1 MQNLNSRWIL
11 LGVVAVTCIAVGL
24 SRVSFNIDILD
35 LLPAKLQEVQ
45 GLSLFLKNFA
55 QPNELVITLEA
66 DDADSAELAADSLAA
81 HLQRRSDLVKQ
92 AVARPSWE
100 KNPADLAELLAFA
113 LLNEPPDKIGELTAR
128 LSPDQAPKTLTATL
142 ATLSESISPQKLAL
156 ASHDPYD
163 LGAALATSDLLEQS
177 RHSEFASADGTFRVI
192 YVEAVKPFGN
202 YKATIA
208 WLRAIKQEAAQWRGQ
223 RDVKLGFTG
232 EPAFVADISGS
243 MEWDMMSSGAITLVV
258 IALIFW
264 LCYRRAEPLL
274 ILQALLILIFTV
286 SLAIAG
292 LVLEQL
298 TVIGVGC
305 AAIMIGLSVD
315 YGYFVYQHSR
325 QQRGTVRALQRLC
338 LQNIMWTAG
347 TTAAAFFALN
357 LSSLPGLSQLGN
369 LVGIGVIVGA
379 VVMLGVFAPITAR
392 FHRLE
397 QARPASLL
405 EQAFANPRF
414 QRYGAWFTLML
425 VGVLLG
431 ALVCKGFPAATF
443 SPSAL
448 RSRANGAS
456 IAMDRLASRLTDDR
470 DTLSLV
476 IAGQD
481 ETEVLA
487 LLQTTE
493 THLEA
498 AKAHGTVVDYHTARQ
513 IWPNAEH
520 QKCNL
525 PILAQLET
533 ETPRLRQTLEAA
545 GFRDEAFSLT
555 EAVLKQW
562 KAWARRTPPV
572 WPDNDSSRWIFRR
585 CAKHAA
591 GQVLAMGIVQPATGQ
606 DEALSAAVERP
617 GVYLVSWSRLGAK
630 LKRVIPREIAQVACA
645 LIGGVVLLL
654 AMAFRSAR
662 AVGLFVA
669 TTALV
674 LLCLAGAMSLLGITW
689 NFFNLAAVLLLLGT
703 GTDYSILLLL
713 ALSRNGGD
721 VPAAQRELG
730 LVILLC
736 ASSAAAGFGTISWA
750 NHLGLASLGQ
760 TCALGLIIDALISF
774 YLLPRAW
781 ALIHPGRRKTP
792 EPNGDVVSS
801 ESGALRV
808 SPGAASSWRG
818 QPAPRHD

>member
-1 MQNLNSRWIL
+1 MQNHNSRWIL

-24 SRVSFNIDILD
+24 SRVSFNIDILE
-35 LLPAKLQEVQ
+35 LLPAKLREVQ
-45 GLSLFLKNFA
+45 GLSLFLKNFS
-55 QPNELVITLEA
+55 QPSELVITLET
-66 DDADSAELAADSLAA
+66 DDADSAELAADSLAE
-81 HLQRRSDLVKQ
+81 HLQRRADLVKQ
-92 AVARPSWE
+92 AVARPPWE

-113 LLNEPPDKIGELTAR
+113 LLNQSPDKIGELTTR
-128 LSPDQAPKTLTATL
+128 LSPAQAPETLTATL
-142 ATLSESISPQKLAL
+142 ATLSESISPQKLAM

-163 LGAALATSDLLEQS
+163 LGAALANSDLLAQS
-177 RHSEFASADGTFRVI
+177 QHSEFASADGTFRVL
-192 YVEAVKPFGN
+192 YVEAVKPLEN
-202 YKATIA
+202 YKAAIA
-208 WLRAIKQEAAQWRGQ
+208 WSQAIKEEAAQWRGQ
-223 RDVKLGFTG
+223 RNVKLGFTG

-264 LCYRRAEPLL
+264 LCYRRAQPLL
-274 ILQALLILIFTV
+274 ILQAMLILIFTV

-292 LVLEQL
+292 LLLDHL

-325 QQRGTVRALQRLC
+325 QQRGTVRALQRQC

-397 QARPASLL
+397 KARPSSIL
-405 EQAFANPRF
+405 ERGFATPRF
-414 QRYGAWFTLML
+414 QRYGAWFTLTL
-425 VGVLLG
+425 VAVLLG
-431 ALVCKGFPAATF
+431 SLVFKGFPPATF
-443 SPSAL
+443 SPTAL
-448 RSRANGAS
+448 RPRANGAYV
-456 IAMDRLASRLTDDR
+456 AMDRLSSRLTDDR

-476 IAGQD
+476 IAGHD
-481 ETEVLA
+481 ENEVLSR
-487 LLQTTE
+487 LQSTE
-493 THLEA
+493 TRLEA
-498 AKAHGTVVDYHTARQ
+498 AKANGAVVDYHTALP
-513 IWPNAEH
+513 IWPNTEC
-520 QKCNL
+520 QKSNL
-525 PILAQLET
+525 PILARLVT
-533 ETPRLRQTLEAA
+533 ETPRLRRTLQAA
-545 GFRDEAFSLT
+545 GFQDEAFSLT

-562 KAWARRTPPV
+562 QSWARRTPPI
-572 WPDNDSSRWIFRR
+572 WPDNEFCRWIFRHS
-585 CAKHAA
+585 AKHAA
-591 GQVLAMGIVQPATGQ
+591 GQVLAMGIVQPAAGRE
-606 DEALSAAVERP
+606 EALTAAVEGP

-630 LKRVIPREIAQVACA
+630 LRRVIPRELAQVTGG
-645 LIGGVVLLL
+645 LIGVVVLLL
-654 AMAFRSAR
+654 AFAFRSAR

-674 LLCLAGAMSLLGITW
+674 LLCLAGAMSLLGMTW

-713 ALSRNGGD
+713 ALRRNGGD
-721 VPAAQRELG
+721 VPAAQHELG

-781 ALIHPGRRKTP
+781 ALIHPGRRQIP
-792 EPNGDVVSS
+792 
-801 ESGALRV
+801 ESGDHA
-808 SPGAASSWRG
+808 
-818 QPAPRHD
+818 